1 MAHGTFANKFS
12 IEATRPNDGE
22 LRKLAGILAP
32 GTQIYLSSVSKQ
44 SYTELAQTVARV
56 RAAGFEP
63 VPHVAARRLSSAET
77 LQQLLTDV
85 RKNADVRRL
94 LVVGGD
100 IDPPAGPF
108 KDALAVIHAAKFREA
123 GIEEIG
129 ITGYPVGHPKIA
141 AADIEQALDAK
152 IATAVAAGL
161 KVHIVSQF
169 CFEPERIVA
178 WVQRLRAAGFRQP
191 VKIGMAG
198 PTSATALLRYALR
211 CGVNASL
218 RGLTSGVAADLV
230 GNVGPD
236 RIIEAIDAAG
246 DIGDTSAHYFSF
258 GGLIDT
264 ARYANKAAAG
274 IASGRAVAQSG

>member
-1 MAHGTFANKFS
+1 M
-12 IEATRPNDGE
+12 
-22 LRKLAGILAP
+22 
-32 GTQIYLSSVSKQ
+32 
-44 SYTELAQTVARV
+44 
-56 RAAGFEP
+56 
-63 VPHVAARRLSSAET
+63 
-77 LQQLLTDV
+77 
-85 RKNADVRRL
+85 
-94 LVVGGD
+94 
-100 IDPPAGPF
+100 
-108 KDALAVIHAAKFREA
+108 
-123 GIEEIG
+123 
-129 ITGYPVGHPKIA
+129 
-141 AADIEQALDAK
+141 
-152 IATAVAAGL
+152 
-161 KVHIVSQF
+161 
-169 CFEPERIVA
+169 A
-178 WVQRLRAAGFRQP
+178 WVRRLRAAGFRQP

-198 PTSATALLRYALR
+198 PTSAIALLRYALR